1 MRLVQVLVSEEQQ
14 GAIVDILDEEGIDF
28 VLTEEASDRDLSS
41 VISFPLPTPAVEPI
55 LSQLREVQ
63 TEEDSYVIVTEAE
76 TVVSQ
81 QFEELESRYER
92 GGDPKDTTRIAREE
106 LFDRAE
112 DMSPAHRTFL
122 LLTTISS
129 IVATTGLLL
138 DSAAVVVGS
147 MVIAPLLGPAIGTGV
162 GTVLDNEN
170 LFREGVKQQA
180 IGLVAAVAAATLFT
194 LFVQATNLV
203 PPGTDVLAISEISS
217 RVSPD
222 LLTLVIAIGAGI
234 AGAWSLTAGSSEV
247 LVGVMVAAAL
257 VPPLGVVGIGI
268 AYGMPIVALSASVSV
283 LVNVCAINIA
293 GLGVFWYKGYRP
305 TTWAK
310 ENRASRETQRR
321 ILVFILLT
329 LVLSGFLGL
338 VSYDAYR
345 TSQFEQ
351 ELRSDIPAAVEASTG
366 ADVELIDIEVQYDD
380 PVPFQQPQRIVV
392 TVSVPPGQEPLSLT
406 DRIQQR
412 ADTRIQSSLH
422 VPGFGPL
429 LDSNQAEINVRY
441 VLRETE

>member
-1 MRLVQVLVSEEQQ
+1 MPLREGRRSEGHDPHRSRGALRAGRGHVARASNVSPPDDHQLDRRHDRTTARFRGRRGRLDGDRPAV
-14 GAIVDILDEEGIDF
+14 GP
-28 VLTEEASDRDLSS
+28 SDRHGRRNGARQREPLS
-41 VISFPLPTPAVEPI
+41 
-55 LSQLREVQ
+55 R
-63 TEEDSYVIVTEAE
+63 
-76 TVVSQ
+76 
-81 QFEELESRYER
+81 
-92 GGDPKDTTRIAREE
+92 
-106 LFDRAE
+106 
-112 DMSPAHRTFL
+112 
-122 LLTTISS
+122 
-129 IVATTGLLL
+129 
-138 DSAAVVVGS
+138 
-147 MVIAPLLGPAIGTGV
+147 
-162 GTVLDNEN
+162 
-170 LFREGVKQQA
+170 GVKQQA

-305 TTWAK
+305 TTWDK
-310 ENRASRETQRR
+310 ENRASRETRRR

-351 ELRSDIPAAVEASTG
+351 DLRSDIPAAVDASTSE
-366 ADVELIDIEVQYDD
+366 DVELIDIEVQYDD

-392 TVSVPPGQEPLSLT
+392 TVSVPPGEEPLFLADT
-406 DRIQQR
+406 IKQR
-412 ADTRIQSSLH
+412 TDTRIRSSFH
-422 VPGFGPL
+422 VPGFGPIL
-429 LDSNQAEINVRY
+429 ESTQAEINVRY
-441 VLRETE
+441 VLRET

>member
-1 MRLVQVLVSEEQQ
+1 MRLVQILVSEEKQ

-28 VLTEEASDRDLSS
+28 VLTEEASDRDLSA

-63 TEEDSYVIVTEAE
+63 TEEGSYIIVSEAE
-76 TVVSQ
+76 TVVSL
-81 QFEELESRYER
+81 QFEELKARYEQ
-92 GGDPKDTTRIAREE
+92 GDSKDTTRIAREE
-106 LFDRAE
+106 LFERAE

-147 MVIAPLLGPAIGTGV
+147 MVIAPLLGPTIGTGV
-162 GTVLDNEN
+162 GTVLDNET
-170 LFREGVKQQA
+170 LFRQGVKQQA

-222 LLTLVIAIGAGI
+222 LLTLVIAIGAGV

-305 TTWAK
+305 TAWSK
-310 ENRASRETQRR
+310 ENRASRETRRR

-351 ELRSDIPAAVEASTG
+351 ELRSDIPAAVETSTG
-366 ADVELIDIEVQYDD
+366 TDVQLIDIEVQYDD

-392 TVSVPPGQEPLSLT
+392 TVSVPPGQEPLGLT
-406 DRIQQR
+406 NRIQQQ
-412 ADTRIQSSLH
+412 ADTRIQSSFH
-422 VPGFGPL
+422 VPGVGPIL
-429 LDSNQAEINVRY
+429 ESARAEVTVRY
-441 VLRETE
+441 IFRETE

>member
-1 MRLVQVLVSEEQQ
+1 MRLVQVLVSEEKQ

-76 TVVSQ
+76 TVVSR

-92 GGDPKDTTRIAREE
+92 GDPKDTTRIAREE
-106 LFDRAE
+106 LFKRAE

-129 IVATTGLLL
+129 VVATTGLLL

-203 PPGTDVLAISEISS
+203 PPGTDILAISEISS

-222 LLTLVIAIGAGI
+222 LLTLVIAIGAGV

-305 TTWAK
+305 TTWDK
-310 ENRASRETQRR
+310 ENRASRETRRR

-329 LVLSGFLGL
+329 LALSGFLGL

-351 ELRSDIPAAVEASTG
+351 EIRNDVSAAVDAETG
-366 ADVELIDIEVQYDD
+366 TDVELIDIEVQYRD
-380 PVPFQQPQRIVV
+380 PVPFQQPQRVIV
-392 TVSVPPGQEPLSLT
+392 TVSVPPGQEPVALA
-406 DRIQQR
+406 DEIQQR
-412 ADTRIQSSLH
+412 ADTRIQASFH
-422 VPGFGPL
+422 VPGVGPI
-429 LDSNQAEINVRY
+429 LDSSQAEINVRY
-441 VLRETE
+441 VLRESQ

>member
-1 MRLVQVLVSEEQQ
+1 MRLVQVLVSKETRE
-14 GAIVDILDEEGIDF
+14 AIVDILDEEDIDF
-28 VLTEEASDRDLSS
+28 VLTEETSNRDLSS

-55 LSQLREVQ
+55 LAQLREVQ
-63 TEEDSYVIVTEAE
+63 ADEDSYVIVTEAE
-76 TVVSQ
+76 TVVSR
-81 QFEELESRYER
+81 QFEELEARYER
-92 GGDPKDTTRIAREE
+92 GDPKDTTRIAREE
-106 LFDRAE
+106 LFERAE
-112 DMSPAHRTFL
+112 DMSPAYQTFL

-129 IVATTGLLL
+129 VVATTGLLL

-162 GTVLDNEN
+162 GTVLDNGN

-180 IGLVAAVAAATLFT
+180 IGLGAAVAAATLFT

-203 PPGTDVLAISEISS
+203 PPGTDILAISEISS

-268 AYGMPIVALSASVSV
+268 AYGMPVVALSAGVSV
-283 LVNVCAINIA
+283 LVNVFAINIA

-305 TTWAK
+305 TSWHK
-310 ENRASRETQRR
+310 EKRASKETRRR

-345 TSQFEQ
+345 TAQFEQ
-351 ELRSDIPAAVEASTG
+351 DLRNDIPAAVDASTD

-380 PVPFQQPQRIVV
+380 PVPFRQPQRILV

-406 DRIQQR
+406 GRIQQR
-412 ADTRIQSSLH
+412 ADTRIQSAFH
-422 VPGFGPL
+422 VPGVGPI
-429 LDSNQAEINVRY
+429 LDANQAEINVRY
-441 VLRETE
+441 VLREA